1 MAARHAGR
9 ATGKLTVLGAGA
21 YSGRPPRVI
30 AGAGDGSAH
39 GGRHDRREH
48 GGAATA
54 ATGSAVVRARS
65 RPVSAGAAAIH
76 ARPPRARV
84 AARVLR
90 PQSEPCRAAGAL
102 LPALLLATAA
112 DPGRGSSR
120 RACPAGLQVAGTV
133 FWRVSRG
140 ALLLPV
146 MAGGA
151 RRGNSAVYVGAFC
164 GSEEESGLA
173 PFQGCAEAGYRAKQ
187 DVHKTALCI
196 DRARSIH
203 KLIPVPRPCRK
214 FPVGYCAEGRGRLA
228 RN

>member
-9 ATGKLTVLGAGA
+9 ATGKLTVLWAGA

-54 ATGSAVVRARS
+54 ATGSTVVRARS

-76 ARPPRARV
+76 ARPPRAR
-84 AARVLR
+84 AAAHVLR
-90 PQSEPCRAAGAL
+90 AQSEPCRAAGAL

-120 RACPAGLQVAGTV
+120 RACPAGPPGC
-133 FWRVSRG
+133 
-140 ALLLPV
+140 
-146 MAGGA
+146 
-151 RRGNSAVYVGAFC
+151 GNRI
-164 GSEEESGLA
+164 L
-173 PFQGCAEAGYRAKQ
+173 
-187 DVHKTALCI
+187 
-196 DRARSIH
+196 
-203 KLIPVPRPCRK
+203 
-214 FPVGYCAEGRGRLA
+214 
-228 RN
+228 